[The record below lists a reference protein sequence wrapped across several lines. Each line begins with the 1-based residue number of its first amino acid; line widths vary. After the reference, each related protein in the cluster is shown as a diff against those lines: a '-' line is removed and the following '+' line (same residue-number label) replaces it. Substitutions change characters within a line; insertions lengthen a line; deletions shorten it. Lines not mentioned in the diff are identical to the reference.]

1 MNSEKLL
8 RQYVDTGLNIG
19 PHQYRGLSPNLQKT
33 YIRKRLI
40 AAQQANVFLSWFEV
54 DAMNDEQKNI
64 LKKYPRFFNF
74 FPNEIKNLFN
84 EYLNNLNDEFNER
97 DVLVLVRELPVDD
110 SYDLT
115 IDKILNKYKDKVTVE
130 VMLAILLKYNNADK
144 SYWDDEKYN
153 PKVIEFLEKFVK
165 VKNGLTFNDC
175 MYIGYTSTTNHIYFI
190 KYKNILFNMLLDNY
204 PNGNWIYHL
213 KSLAR
218 NSSDKEIDM
227 LLEGVLKNN
236 PNLEQYVICDLVTT
250 IDDDEIFVKYVDM
263 FLKPEKYLNLPRY
276 IVFTS
281 LLFDLRSRH
290 SSELITKIF
299 LKYNKQKITNFVFE
313 DVERYRPYTNGIDT
327 VIKMLKKFNEQ
338 FELNEHL
345 NRIKD
350 LIK

>member
-1 MNSEKLL
+1 
-8 RQYVDTGLNIG
+8 
-19 PHQYRGLSPNLQKT
+19 
-33 YIRKRLI
+33 
-40 AAQQANVFLSWFEV
+40 
-54 DAMNDEQKNI
+54 
-64 LKKYPRFFNF
+64 
-74 FPNEIKNLFN
+74 
-84 EYLNNLNDEFNER
+84 
-97 DVLVLVRELPVDD
+97 
-110 SYDLT
+110 
-115 IDKILNKYKDKVTVE
+115 
-130 VMLAILLKYNNADK
+130 
-144 SYWDDEKYN
+144 
-153 PKVIEFLEKFVK
+153 
-165 VKNGLTFNDC
+165 
-175 MYIGYTSTTNHIYFI
+175 
-190 KYKNILFNMLLDNY
+190 MLLDNY

-236 PNLEQYVICDLVTT
+236 PNLRQYVICDLVTT
-250 IDDDEIFVKYVDM
+250 IDDDKIFVKYVDM
-263 FLKPEKYLNLPRY
+263 FLKPEEYLNLPRY

-345 NRIKD
+345 NRIKE
-350 LIK
+350 LL